1 MNFNPKIF
9 FGRKFEFLCDKFQRA
24 QKFWTCVPWSQVAL
38 ISEWER
44 MRKSKYTWK
53 SWQFIWAISHT
64 NQANTNSVY
73 FPNGAEKRKW
83 IFAEKVCV
91 STKCHP
97 NGECNIQLI
106 PANNRRTQIQKW
118 TKMNHSQKMN
128 ECVEKIKTLCAHVK
142 KIYMYTLAP
151 RPRKCLCFMCKDS
164 EQSQKKAQFRTLSPA
179 GNFVYG
185 MVWWFFS
192 QLRPKNSNVN
202 YVLNGR

>member
-1 MNFNPKIF
+1 MEKNAEIQIRMEILAIHLGNF
-9 FGRKFEFLCDKFQRA
+9 A
-24 QKFWTCVPWSQVAL
+24 H
-38 ISEWER
+38 
-44 MRKSKYTWK
+44 KSGQYKQCLFSK
-53 SWQFIWAISHT
+53 RSW
-64 NQANTNSVY
+64 
-73 FPNGAEKRKW
+73 KRKW

-164 EQSQKKAQFRTLSPA
+164 EQSQKKAQFRILSPA

-185 MVWWFFS
+185 VSDDFFS
-192 QLRPKNSNVN
+192 VATKKSNVN
-202 YVLNGR
+202 CVLNGR